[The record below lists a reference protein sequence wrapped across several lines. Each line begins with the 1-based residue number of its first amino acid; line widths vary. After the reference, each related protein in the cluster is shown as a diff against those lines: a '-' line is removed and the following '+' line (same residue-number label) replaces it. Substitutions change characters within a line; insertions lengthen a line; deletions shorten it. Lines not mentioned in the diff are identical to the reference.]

1 MRTYSKAVAAALSL
15 CFPALAQDLL
25 PVDGA
30 ITFAEANRRAAMP
43 RWLSLK
49 HGEFDT
55 AGAAP
60 AIPADLRS
68 QPVTGDAYHL
78 VQLTGPVTED
88 QKQALRARG
97 LDVLDYVPN
106 NAFMVR
112 GTAAQVSAARDA
124 GEIIWS
130 SPLHPAWRIDPM
142 LLRGPLKGRVAVMG
156 FDGVP
161 AAQVVEQVE
170 AAGAKVA
177 EQNPVDTRWLIIADA
192 AQADLKAIARCAD
205 VQWVEAESIVTPRN
219 NQMVWTI
226 QSGVSGQTP
235 IWGRGLHGEGQ
246 IIGHMDGGLNT
257 SSCFF
262 SDPSNPV
269 GPNHRKV
276 VYQSGSTNGNTH
288 GMHTA
293 ATACGDAQPVSG
305 STSNRGIAYMA
316 RLAHSANYSASVFYT
331 RAVTHRNSGAR
342 LHTNS
347 WGNDG
352 TTAYNSHCNAIDLFQ
367 WNFEDNLIFFA
378 ETNTSSLR
386 NPENA
391 KNLVAV
397 GNGQNGN
404 SANSKCG
411 GGVGPTADGRQKPD
425 LFTPGCSIISS
436 STSSCGT
443 TSLTG
448 TSMACPGATGAAALV
463 RQYFTE
469 GFYPTGVATPS
480 NALTPT
486 NALMK
491 AVLLNTCRDMTGVG
505 GYPNNTE
512 GWGRVVLDDSLYFNG
527 DSDKL
532 WVFDQRRNG
541 GVSTGDVRSYPL
553 QVLSSSRPL
562 EVTLCF
568 TDYAGTVNASN
579 PVVNNLDLVVT
590 SPNGTVY
597 RGNIFSGG
605 WSTTGGVADLKNNV
619 ERVAIANPQ
628 VGSWTFEVT
637 AASVPTGPSGF
648 ALCATGDV
656 DAGAGY
662 ASFLSQGQGCAG
674 SVNQPVSC
682 PEMNPNGGT
691 LEGDLRDNEY
701 CYRVTASAPV
711 DVISF
716 DIFTSTT
723 TGGSLIRPAHI
734 YPDAGGVPGATPVA
748 STTVVVGP
756 TAQFYTATFSSPV
769 PVSGTFYVGLD
780 SSSNNVVISSLTAG
794 TTGVGFYRDQVNG
807 PQAWTQ
813 SGLVDRPSYRVNCTG
828 AGTLLTPA
836 IGNSGLPQLG
846 ATYSPTVRDALPTT
860 PVVLMSGMSD
870 AVYQGQPLPIG
881 LPGAPGCDL
890 LVAADVLATAVTS
903 ATGNAQSPLTI
914 PNQQA
919 LLGVSVFHQWVVWDP
934 SVNALSLV
942 VSNAGKATVGN

>member
-1 MRTYSKAVAAALSL
+1 MPIAA
-15 CFPALAQDLL
+15 QEIL
-25 PVDGA
+25 PVEGA
-30 ITFAEANRRAAMP
+30 ITFAEANRRAALP

-49 HGEFDT
+49 YGDFDT
-55 AGAAP
+55 TGATP

-68 QPVTGDAYHL
+68 APSEGDAYHV
-78 VQLTGPVTED
+78 VQLAGPVTEA
-88 QKQALRARG
+88 QKAALRARG
-97 LDVLDYVPN
+97 LDLLDYVPN

-112 GTAAQVSAARDA
+112 GTPAQVAASMAA
-124 GEIIWS
+124 GEIVWS

-142 LLRGPLKGRVAVMG
+142 LLKNPLKGRVTVLG

-161 AAQVVEQVE
+161 AAKVVAQLE
-170 AAGAKVA
+170 AAGAVVA
-177 EQNPVDTRWLIIADA
+177 EQNPVDTRWLIVANV
-192 AQADLKAIARCAD
+192 AQRDLKALARCED
-205 VQWVEAESIVTPRN
+205 VQWVEAESVVTPRN
-219 NQMVWTI
+219 NQMVWTV
-226 QSGVSGQTP
+226 QSGASGQTP
-235 IWGRGLHGEGQ
+235 IWNQGLHGEGQ
-246 IIGHMDGGLNT
+246 IIGHMDGGLNS
-257 SSCFF
+257 SSCYF
-262 SDPSNPV
+262 SDPSNPI
-269 GPNHRKV
+269 GPNHRKI
-276 VYQSGSTNGNTH
+276 VYRSGSTNGNTH

-293 ATACGDAQPVSG
+293 GTACGDAQPVTG

-316 RLAHSANYSASVFYT
+316 KLAHSADYSASVFYT
-331 RAVTHRNSGAR
+331 RATTHRNNGAR

-378 ETNTSSLR
+378 ETNTSTLR

-425 LFTPGCSIISS
+425 LFTPGCSLISA
-436 STSSCGT
+436 STSNCGT

-463 RQYFTE
+463 RQYFME
-469 GFYPTGVATPS
+469 GYYPTGVATPG

-541 GVSTGDVRSYPL
+541 GVTTGDVRPFQV

-568 TDYAGTVNASN
+568 TDYAGTVNASD
-579 PVVNNLDLVVT
+579 PVVNNLNLVVT
-590 SPNGTVY
+590 APNGAVY

-605 WSTTGGVADLKNNV
+605 WSTTGGTADLKNNV
-619 ERVAIANPQ
+619 ERVAIQVPQ
-628 VGSWTFEVT
+628 VGAWTFEVR
-637 AASVPTGPSGF
+637 APSVPTGPCGF
-648 ALCATGDV
+648 AICATGDV

-662 ASFLSQGQGCAG
+662 ASFLPQGQGCAG
-674 SVNQPVSC
+674 SINVPVTC

-701 CYRVTASAPV
+701 CYRASANTPV
-711 DVISF
+711 SVVSF
-716 DIFTSTT
+716 DIFTRST
-723 TGGSLIRPAHI
+723 TGGNLTRPAHI
-734 YPDAGGVPGATPVA
+734 YPDAGGVPGATPIA

-756 TAQFYTATFSSPV
+756 QAQFYTATFSTPV
-769 PVSGTFYVGLD
+769 PVSGTFYLGLD

-794 TTGVGFYRDQVNG
+794 ATGVGFYRDQVNG

-828 AGTLLTPA
+828 AGTFLTPVISA
-836 IGNSGLPQLG
+836 AGLPQLG
-846 ATYSPTVRDALPTT
+846 ATYSPRVTDALPTT
-860 PVVLMSGMSD
+860 PAVLISGMSD
-870 AVYQGQPLPIG
+870 AVYQGQPLPLAI
-881 LPGAPGCDL
+881 PGAPGCDL
-890 LVAADVLATAVTS
+890 LVSADVLATTITS
-903 ATGNAQSPLTI
+903 PQGVAQSSLTV

-919 LLGVSVFHQWVVWDP
+919 LLGVEVFHQWAVWDP
-934 SVNALSLV
+934 SVNSLSIV
-942 VSNAGKATVGN
+942 VSNAGRATVGN